1 MPHSVVYDFHM
12 HTVLSDGDLVPT
24 ELIRRCIANGYGGMV
39 TADHCG
45 AGMMERVLV
54 EGERDCAL
62 VREHWGFEAY
72 AGVEL
77 THVPASSVSELA
89 ARAKAC
95 GAALVVVHGE
105 SPVEPVDPGTNLAAA
120 SCPDVDIL
128 AHPGLLTPEAA
139 AAARD
144 NGVFIEVTAR
154 QGHGMANG
162 HVVRAALEAGAGM
175 VVNSD
180 AHSPRD
186 ILTPQW
192 AEHVARCAGLPEELL
207 ETVLIANPQ
216 TLLGRARENL
226 AKGGGA

>member
-1 MPHSVVYDFHM
+1 MPFPHVYDFHM
-12 HTVLSDGDLVPT
+12 HTVLSDGDLVTT
-24 ELIRRCIANGYGGMV
+24 ELIRRCIVSGYGGLM

-45 AGMMERVLV
+45 AGMMERVLA
-54 EGERDCAL
+54 EGGRDCAL
-62 VREHWGFEAY
+62 AREHWGFEAY

-77 THVPASSVSELA
+77 THVPAGAVAELA

-128 AHPGLLTPEAA
+128 AHPGLLTPETA
-139 AAARD
+139 AAARES
-144 NGVFIEVTAR
+144 GVFIEVTSR

-162 HVVRAALEAGAGM
+162 HVVRVALAAEADMG
-175 VVNSD
+175 VNSD
-180 AHSPRD
+180 CHAPRD

-207 ETVLIANPQ
+207 ETVLIANPGK
-216 TLLGRARENL
+216 LFERARANI
-226 AKGGGA
+226 AKGVGA